1 MASLPNTAEMEK
13 HAQEAEMVSNSLYA
27 YDVHTIYLSH
37 VFLFLQLKAAN
48 LGIERFEY
56 SKPNNETQNSV
67 EDDNQ
72 GIGGNLAVYNP
83 VDENYSSWN
92 NENNRTTDNNDND
105 ASSDDEISVE
115 MVLPPTIDASA
126 IDEHI
131 DINDPEVIESQR
143 RQLSQIEASKKG
155 SSGETTTSMDDDV
168 LAQAIAEQDLP
179 PGVNAVEQQE
189 IMMRLLT
196 QQLRRGDWDDSDIS
210 PALEQRLRDFQF
222 AQKKRREKFGNER
235 PYGIL
240 GLYDH
245 LGKLVCFV
253 LCQIG
258 TAIYILT
265 YFNLV
270 IFKTKSAG
278 IRLDVEWAEDAAWRR
293 AHKEPYLS
301 WSDFNKTHDHG
312 WNRPFFTYILLVV
325 CTAVLVAS
333 YGINGW
339 RIEPLSVNP
348 MIGPSAETLLKMGAK
363 QTSLIVNQGEWYRL
377 FSPMVLHAGLIH
389 YFLNMT

>member
-1 MASLPNTAEMEK
+1 MCL
-13 HAQEAEMVSNSLYA
+13 LYA
-27 YDVHTIYLSH
+27 YNMPISYP
-37 VFLFLQLKAAN
+37 FLQLKAAN

-56 SKPNNETQNSV
+56 SKPNNVDETQNSI
-67 EDDNQ
+67 EDQD
-72 GIGGNLAVYNP
+72 IGGNLAVYNP

-92 NENNRTTDNNDND
+92 NENKTTTDNND

-115 MVLPPTIDASA
+115 MVLPPTIDTST

-155 SSGETTTSMDDDV
+155 SSGETTTSMDDDM

-245 LGKLVCFV
+245 LGKLVCLV
-253 LCQIG
+253 YDMLNWYCD
-258 TAIYILT
+258 TYSKLT
-265 YFNLV
+265 YFNLTP
-270 IFKTKSAG
+270 K
-278 IRLDVEWAEDAAWRR
+278 
-293 AHKEPYLS
+293 
-301 WSDFNKTHDHG
+301 
-312 WNRPFFTYILLVV
+312 
-325 CTAVLVAS
+325 
-333 YGINGW
+333 
-339 RIEPLSVNP
+339 
-348 MIGPSAETLLKMGAK
+348 
-363 QTSLIVNQGEWYRL
+363 
-377 FSPMVLHAGLIH
+377 
-389 YFLNMT
+389 

>member
-1 MASLPNTAEMEK
+1 M
-13 HAQEAEMVSNSLYA
+13 
-27 YDVHTIYLSH
+27 
-37 VFLFLQLKAAN
+37 
-48 LGIERFEY
+48 GIERFEY
-56 SKPNNETQNSV
+56 SKPNNVDETQNSV
-67 EDDNQ
+67 EDDQN
-72 GIGGNLAVYNP
+72 IGGNLAVYNP

-92 NENNRTTDNNDND
+92 NENKTTTDDNDND

-115 MVLPPTIDASA
+115 MVLPPTVSA

-131 DINDPEVIESQR
+131 DINDPEIIESQR

-155 SSGETTTSMDDDV
+155 SSGETTTSMDDDM

-245 LGKLVCFV
+245 LGKLVC
-253 LCQIG
+253 
-258 TAIYILT
+258 
-265 YFNLV
+265 
-270 IFKTKSAG
+270 
-278 IRLDVEWAEDAAWRR
+278 
-293 AHKEPYLS
+293 
-301 WSDFNKTHDHG
+301 
-312 WNRPFFTYILLVV
+312 
-325 CTAVLVAS
+325 
-333 YGINGW
+333 
-339 RIEPLSVNP
+339 
-348 MIGPSAETLLKMGAK
+348 
-363 QTSLIVNQGEWYRL
+363 
-377 FSPMVLHAGLIH
+377 LHAVSNWYYEKHILRYLFQSCYFQNLISGDTARCRMGRRCSMEAH
-389 YFLNMT
+389 TQGTIS

>member
-1 MASLPNTAEMEK
+1 M
-13 HAQEAEMVSNSLYA
+13 
-27 YDVHTIYLSH
+27 
-37 VFLFLQLKAAN
+37 KAAN

-56 SKPNNETQNSV
+56 SKPNVDETQNSV
-67 EDDNQ
+67 ENDQD
-72 GIGGNLAVYNP
+72 IGGNLAVYNP

-92 NENNRTTDNNDND
+92 NENKATTDNDND
-105 ASSDDEISVE
+105 VSSDDEISVE
-115 MVLPPTIDASA
+115 MVLPPTVDTSA

-155 SSGETTTSMDDDV
+155 SSGETTTSMDDDM

-245 LGKLVCFV
+245 LGKLVC
-253 LCQIG
+253 
-258 TAIYILT
+258 
-265 YFNLV
+265 LV
-270 IFKTKSAG
+270 Y
-278 IRLDVEWAEDAAWRR
+278 DM
-293 AHKEPYLS
+293 P
-301 WSDFNKTHDHG
+301 N
-312 WNRPFFTYILLVV
+312 
-325 CTAVLVAS
+325 
-333 YGINGW
+333 
-339 RIEPLSVNP
+339 
-348 MIGPSAETLLKMGAK
+348 
-363 QTSLIVNQGEWYRL
+363 
-377 FSPMVLHAGLIH
+377 
-389 YFLNMT
+389 

>member
-1 MASLPNTAEMEK
+1 MSFFSK
-13 HAQEAEMVSNSLYA
+13 
-27 YDVHTIYLSH
+27 
-37 VFLFLQLKAAN
+37 LKAAN

-56 SKPNNETQNSV
+56 SKPNIDETQNSV
-67 EDDNQ
+67 EDDDQ

-92 NENNRTTDNNDND
+92 NENNRTTDNND

-115 MVLPPTIDASA
+115 MVLPPTVDTSA

-155 SSGETTTSMDDDV
+155 SSGETTTSMDDDM

-245 LGKLVCFV
+245 LGK
-253 LCQIG
+253 
-258 TAIYILT
+258 
-265 YFNLV
+265 
-270 IFKTKSAG
+270 
-278 IRLDVEWAEDAAWRR
+278 
-293 AHKEPYLS
+293 
-301 WSDFNKTHDHG
+301 
-312 WNRPFFTYILLVV
+312 
-325 CTAVLVAS
+325 
-333 YGINGW
+333 
-339 RIEPLSVNP
+339 
-348 MIGPSAETLLKMGAK
+348 
-363 QTSLIVNQGEWYRL
+363 
-377 FSPMVLHAGLIH
+377 
-389 YFLNMT
+389 

>member
-1 MASLPNTAEMEK
+1 MSFFSK
-13 HAQEAEMVSNSLYA
+13 
-27 YDVHTIYLSH
+27 
-37 VFLFLQLKAAN
+37 LKAAN

-56 SKPNNETQNSV
+56 SKPNIDETQNSV
-67 EDDNQ
+67 EDDDQ

-92 NENNRTTDNNDND
+92 NENNRTTDNND

-115 MVLPPTIDASA
+115 MVLPPTVDTSA

-245 LGKLVCFV
+245 LGK
-253 LCQIG
+253 
-258 TAIYILT
+258 
-265 YFNLV
+265 
-270 IFKTKSAG
+270 
-278 IRLDVEWAEDAAWRR
+278 
-293 AHKEPYLS
+293 
-301 WSDFNKTHDHG
+301 
-312 WNRPFFTYILLVV
+312 
-325 CTAVLVAS
+325 
-333 YGINGW
+333 
-339 RIEPLSVNP
+339 
-348 MIGPSAETLLKMGAK
+348 
-363 QTSLIVNQGEWYRL
+363 
-377 FSPMVLHAGLIH
+377 
-389 YFLNMT
+389 

>member
-13 HAQEAEMVSNSLYA
+13 HAQEAEMVSNSLCSCDMYM
-27 YDVHTIYLSH
+27 VHLSH
-37 VFLFLQLKAAN
+37 VLFLQLKAAN

-56 SKPNNETQNSV
+56 SV
-67 EDDNQ
+67 DEDQD
-72 GIGGNLAVYNP
+72 IGGNLAVYNP

-92 NENNRTTDNNDND
+92 NENNRTPDNNDND

-115 MVLPPTIDASA
+115 MILPPTIDTNA

-143 RQLSQIEASKKG
+143 QQLSKIEASKKG
-155 SSGETTTSMDDDV
+155 SSGETTTSMDDDM

-245 LGKLVCFV
+245 LG
-253 LCQIG
+253 
-258 TAIYILT
+258 
-265 YFNLV
+265 
-270 IFKTKSAG
+270 
-278 IRLDVEWAEDAAWRR
+278 E
-293 AHKEPYLS
+293 
-301 WSDFNKTHDHG
+301 
-312 WNRPFFTYILLVV
+312 LL
-325 CTAVLVAS
+325 
-333 YGINGW
+333 
-339 RIEPLSVNP
+339 
-348 MIGPSAETLLKMGAK
+348 
-363 QTSLIVNQGEWYRL
+363 L
-377 FSPMVLHAGLIH
+377 FDM
-389 YFLNMT
+389 

>member
-1 MASLPNTAEMEK
+1 M
-13 HAQEAEMVSNSLYA
+13 
-27 YDVHTIYLSH
+27 
-37 VFLFLQLKAAN
+37 KAAN

-56 SKPNNETQNSV
+56 SKPNVDETQNSV
-67 EDDNQ
+67 ENDQD
-72 GIGGNLAVYNP
+72 IGGNLAVYNP

-92 NENNRTTDNNDND
+92 NENKATTDNDND

-115 MVLPPTIDASA
+115 MVLPPTVDTSA

-155 SSGETTTSMDDDV
+155 SSGETTTSMDDDM

-245 LGKLVCFV
+245 LGKLVC
-253 LCQIG
+253 
-258 TAIYILT
+258 
-265 YFNLV
+265 LV
-270 IFKTKSAG
+270 Y
-278 IRLDVEWAEDAAWRR
+278 DM
-293 AHKEPYLS
+293 P
-301 WSDFNKTHDHG
+301 N
-312 WNRPFFTYILLVV
+312 
-325 CTAVLVAS
+325 
-333 YGINGW
+333 
-339 RIEPLSVNP
+339 
-348 MIGPSAETLLKMGAK
+348 
-363 QTSLIVNQGEWYRL
+363 
-377 FSPMVLHAGLIH
+377 
-389 YFLNMT
+389 